1 MGRGTRPITFKVTG
15 IVHYF
20 MPLGVTRS
28 SLTDIRIKIPTR
40 VPEVPC
46 KPVPWILNCEITNCF
61 IATSAA
67 RVALLAKI

>member
-28 SLTDIRIKIPTR
+28 SLTDIRIKIP
-40 VPEVPC
+40 PEVPC
-46 KPVPWILNCEITNCF
+46 KPVALDFKLRNYQLFYCYKFVHRPR
-61 IATSAA
+61 A
-67 RVALLAKI
+67 RVYF

>member
-28 SLTDIRIKIPTR
+28 SLTDIRIKIPT
-40 VPEVPC
+40 
-46 KPVPWILNCEITNCF
+46 
-61 IATSAA
+61 
-67 RVALLAKI
+67 